1 MAKNRYFSHDSN
13 ARNSDRLIP
22 LRAELQAEGYAIYF
36 MILERLREEPDYT
49 SVRDYAMLAFDFRV
63 SAESVRR
70 VVEDFDLFAF
80 TEDEERFYSVSFLER
95 MKAKDAKS
103 EKLRQAAQARWA
115 KNANADT
122 EPCKCNANATPQQK
136 EEKKEST
143 QRKIKKKEEQ
153 NKTKESLSLSPSSE
167 GDAKVEIQEL
177 LKEQRER
184 IFEIFFFKNFTKP
197 EAEVEN
203 FITHYTANGWKR
215 NGGLPI
221 KTAEQL
227 LACAVQWKQKEG
239 KQRFDQGLLVRYYN
253 FYVEADRSWEEKR
266 MNTLL
271 HGLVSLKWAD
281 LSQTRIIIT
290 GTRELCELLRP
301 IGQNVAGL
309 MKSDIKIVEYKQH

>member
-70 VVEDFDLFAF
+70 VVEDFNLFAF
-80 TEDEERFYSVSFLER
+80 TEDGERFYSVSFLDR

-153 NKTKESLSLSPSSE
+153 NKTKESLSLSPSYE
-167 GDAKVEIQEL
+167 VDAKVEIQEL

-227 LACAVQWKQKEG
+227 LACASQWKQKEG

-271 HGLVSLKWAD
+271 HGLVSLRWAD
-281 LSQTRIIIT
+281 LSQTQIVIT
-290 GTRELCELLRP
+290 GTRELCDLLGP
-301 IGQNVAGL
+301 VGQNVAAI
-309 MKSDIKIVEYKQH
+309 MKSGIKIVEYKQH

>member
-63 SAESVRR
+63 SVESVRR

-80 TEDEERFYSVSFLER
+80 TEDGERFYSVSFLDR

-103 EKLRQAAQARWA
+103 EKMRQAAQARWA

-122 EPCKCNANATPQQK
+122 KPCKCNANATPEQK

-153 NKTKESLSLSPSSE
+153 NKTKESLSLSPSYE
-167 GDAKVEIQEL
+167 VDAKVEIQEL
-177 LKEQRER
+177 LKEQREK
-184 IFEIFFFKNFTKP
+184 IFSIFFFSNFVKP
-197 EAEVEN
+197 EQEVEN
-203 FITHYTANGWKR
+203 FITHYEANGWR
-215 NGGLPI
+215 RSGGIAI

-227 LACAVQWKQKEG
+227 LACARQWRPKNDKP
-239 KQRFDQGLLVRYYN
+239 RFDENLLIRYHQLYDAI
-253 FYVEADRSWEEKR
+253 EGETTRR
-266 MNTLL
+266 LLL
-271 HGLVSLKWAD
+271 HGLVSLRWGD
-281 LSQTRIIIT
+281 LSQSRIVIT
-290 GTRELCELLRP
+290 GTRDLVELLLP
-301 IGQNVAGL
+301 IGQNVAVV
-309 MKSDIKIVEYKQH
+309 MKSGIKILEHKNN